1 MLRHRFFY
9 SFINIAKKM
18 EHIIVFGA
26 SGTIGSALVHELAR
40 RYPLAQVSAVSRQ
53 ATHFSITNV
62 QSYVVDYLNE
72 AELNSLVDQLPA
84 VDWVVIATGIL
95 HDDQVKPEKSIRDFS
110 ADKFAHVY
118 EVNVIVP
125 ALITKHIIPKL
136 AKHQAVKVAALSAR
150 IGSISDNRL
159 GGWYAYRAAK
169 AALNMLLKT
178 LSIELKRIN
187 SNSVVVGLHPGTVDS
202 PLSKPFQAHMAQEN
216 LFTPAKAAVQLIDV
230 LESLTPEQTGNC
242 YAFDGCL
249 IEP

>member
-1 MLRHRFFY
+1 MQ
-9 SFINIAKKM
+9 
-18 EHIIVFGA
+18 HIIIFGA
-26 SGTIGSALVHELAR
+26 SGTIGSALVFELAH
-40 RYPLAQVSAVSRQ
+40 RYPLVQISAVSRQ
-53 ATHFSITNV
+53 STHFPLTNV

-72 AELNSLVDQLPA
+72 AELDSLTNQLPA
-84 VDWVVIATGIL
+84 VDWLIIATGIL
-95 HDDQVKPEKSIRDFS
+95 HDDKVKPEKSIRDFT

-125 ALITKHIIPKL
+125 ALIAKYFIPKL
-136 AKHQAVKVAALSAR
+136 TKHRSVKLAALSAR

-178 LSIELKRIN
+178 LSIELNRIN

-202 PLSKPFQAHMAQEN
+202 PLSKPFQAHIAKEN
-216 LFTPAKAAVQLIDV
+216 LFTPARSAAQLIDV
-230 LESLTPEQTGNC
+230 LETLTPEQTGGC